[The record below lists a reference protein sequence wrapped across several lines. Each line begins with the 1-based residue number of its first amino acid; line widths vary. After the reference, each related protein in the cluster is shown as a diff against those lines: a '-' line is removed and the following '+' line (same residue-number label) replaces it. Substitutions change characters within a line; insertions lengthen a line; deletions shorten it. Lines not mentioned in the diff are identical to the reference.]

1 MFAELRLEEG
11 VERTGERR
19 MEGFGVDGL
28 RHNAVRLGMA
38 WGELDSNRQ
47 SLRGRNLPRAG

>member
-1 MFAELRLEEG
+1 MFAELGLEEG

-28 RHNAVRLGMA
+28 RHNAVRLRMA